1 MKEQTLLEMKNK
13 IETLGLINQKLIGEL
28 NQVAT
33 IALGVLETIK
43 QMPGYDKA
51 IEKVKE
57 QATKQTSEAEATDT
71 LEKVSD

>member
-13 IETLGLINQKLIGEL
+13 IETLELINQKLISEL
-28 NQVAT
+28 NQTAT

-43 QMPGYDKA
+43 QMPCYDKA

-57 QATKQTSEAEATDT
+57 QAAKQTSEAEATNT

>member
-1 MKEQTLLEMKNK
+1 MKEMELIKMKNK
-13 IETLGLINQKLIGEL
+13 IETLGLINQKLISEL
-28 NQVAT
+28 NQTAT

-51 IEKVKE
+51 IERVKE
-57 QATKQTSEAEATDT
+57 QAAKQASEAKALDS